1 MLVPENNRPRG
12 GSDGFDDAL
21 GYKITHPDGYLKN
34 YTFVK
39 LDYNDLFSNC
49 IFVLVVDCVSIM
61 ATYVWFQVGYTQY
74 YLKHH

>member
-1 MLVPENNRPRG
+1 MSRRG
-12 GSDGFDDAL
+12 GSDSFDDAL

-34 YTFVK
+34 YNFVK

-61 ATYVWFQVGYTQY
+61 ATYVWFQV
-74 YLKHH
+74 